1 MDLKEEEK
9 TYEFG
14 LIVGTKREREY
25 WQNKIKAEI
34 KKREQKLVEFRSTF
48 EEFFDEEMEYHND
61 LHNMQSKIIMLENLL
76 KEE

>member
-1 MDLKEEEK
+1 MELKEEEK

-25 WQNKIKAEI
+25 WKNKIRE
-34 KKREQKLVEFRSTF
+34 KK
-48 EEFFDEEMEYHND
+48 DYYHNIAFERKD
-61 LHNMQSKIIMLENLL
+61 VKPIKITQALAIYKAMCDLL